1 MIAFKRFR
9 GKSKQGIGNDPDNL
23 KYVWTYGD
31 YYQRSFDSNFL
42 IKDFIVDESANK
54 CTEVF
59 SDSVSENTG
68 IKDSNYN
75 YIFENDFV
83 RYTDSFL
90 VGETYGVVTKKDSE
104 LYMINL
110 ILYRDYSVRGLLNY
124 SWTLDINNLQN
135 RRYEIIGNT
144 YDNPELL
151 INFASVAT
159 TNRIIKFKGKAL
171 SDGNW
176 YSGQYFSTEKDNTS
190 IHYIVDPKLGRI
202 SIDPLTLSQF
212 TNFIDSYNQEIYE
225 NDVLRLE
232 SFITEG
238 IVYYDI
244 VSGSYRVTVNEPVP
258 RNLLLSELV
267 GLKDACKVLCN
278 KYDRQ

>member
-1 MIAFKRFR
+1 MDIRPKYHITPIK
-9 GKSKQGIGNDPDNL
+9 GWINDPN
-23 KYVWTYGD
+23 
-31 YYQRSFDSNFL
+31 
-42 IKDFIVDESANK
+42 
-54 CTEVF
+54 
-59 SDSVSENTG
+59 
-68 IKDSNYN
+68 
-75 YIFENDFV
+75 
-83 RYTDSFL
+83 
-90 VGETYGVVTKKDSE
+90 GV
-104 LYMINL
+104 
-110 ILYRDYSVRGLLNY
+110 
-124 SWTLDINNLQN
+124 
-135 RRYEIIGNT
+135 
-144 YDNPELL
+144 
-151 INFASVAT
+151 
-159 TNRIIKFKGKAL
+159 IKFKGKAL